1 MKTRIYQIIEIAE
14 GDDRAS
20 AIYDRS
26 MIALI
31 LVSMVP
37 LFFKGTNP
45 VFQLSDKLTAAV
57 FVVDYLLRWWT
68 ADKKLG
74 RGLLSHLI
82 YPFTPFAIIDLLSIL
97 PAFAPVS
104 AGLKLLRLLRLFKAF
119 RALRMLRYSK
129 SFNLILEVIR
139 RERTALLAVCWLA
152 GGYVVLTALI
162 IFQAEPDSFPTF
174 FDAFYWAMVTL
185 TTVGY
190 GDVYPV
196 TTVGR
201 IISMLSAFMGIA
213 IVALPT
219 GIITAGYMS
228 ALEHSGDGNQPSG
241 EG

>member
-20 AIYDRS
+20 AIYDRT

-31 LVSMVP
+31 LLSMVP
-37 LFFKGTNP
+37 LFFKGSNP
-45 VFQLSDKLTAAV
+45 AFRLIDKGTAAV

-68 ADKKLG
+68 ADRKLG

-104 AGLKLLRLLRLFKAF
+104 AGFKLLRLLRLAKAF
-119 RALRMLRYSK
+119 RALRMLRYSR
-129 SFNLILEVIR
+129 SFALILDVIR

-152 GGYVVLTALI
+152 GGYVVLSALI
-162 IFQAEPDSFPTF
+162 MFQAEPDTFGSF

-196 TTVGR
+196 TAVGR
-201 IISMLSAFMGIA
+201 IVSMISSFMGIA

-228 ALEHSGDGNQPSG
+228 ALAERTEGG
-241 EG
+241 E